1 MKVLVCDQISDD
13 GLNLLKENKFTVD
26 VKIGLQPDELKNVI
40 KDYEVVIVRS
50 ATKLTKDIIDSAEKL
65 KLIVRGGVGLDN
77 IDAEAAKSKNITVL
91 NTPEASTITVA
102 EHTMA
107 LLLALTKNIAIAD
120 KSVKEGKWEK
130 KKFKGIEL
138 YNKTLG
144 LIGVGRIGSTV
155 AKIAKNGFQMKV
167 LGYDPYVKKD
177 ILKENGIEP
186 VNSIDELLQKSDIV
200 SLHLPLTPET
210 KNLINRER
218 INKMK
223 DGAIIVNCARGGI
236 IDETALAE
244 ALKSGKLW
252 GAALDVFENEPPK
265 NSPLL
270 NLENV
275 VLTPHIGAATK
286 EAQKRVGIES
296 AKTIINFFKK

>member
-186 VNSIDELLQKSDIV
+186 VNSIDELLEKSDIV

>member
-13 GLNLLKENKFTVD
+13 GLNLLKENNFTVD

-120 KSVKEGKWEK
+120 KSVKEGK
-130 KKFKGIEL
+130 
-138 YNKTLG
+138 
-144 LIGVGRIGSTV
+144 
-155 AKIAKNGFQMKV
+155 
-167 LGYDPYVKKD
+167 
-177 ILKENGIEP
+177 LKELNF
-186 VNSIDELLQKSDIV
+186 
-200 SLHLPLTPET
+200 
-210 KNLINRER
+210 
-218 INKMK
+218 
-223 DGAIIVNCARGGI
+223 II
-236 IDETALAE
+236 
-244 ALKSGKLW
+244 KL
-252 GAALDVFENEPPK
+252 
-265 NSPLL
+265 
-270 NLENV
+270 
-275 VLTPHIGAATK
+275 
-286 EAQKRVGIES
+286 
-296 AKTIINFFKK
+296 

>member
-177 ILKENGIEP
+177 ILKKNGIEP
-186 VNSIDELLQKSDIV
+186 VNSIDELLEKSDIV

>member
-1 MKVLVCDQISDD
+1 
-13 GLNLLKENKFTVD
+13 
-26 VKIGLQPDELKNVI
+26 
-40 KDYEVVIVRS
+40 
-50 ATKLTKDIIDSAEKL
+50 
-65 KLIVRGGVGLDN
+65 
-77 IDAEAAKSKNITVL
+77 
-91 NTPEASTITVA
+91 
-102 EHTMA
+102 
-107 LLLALTKNIAIAD
+107 
-120 KSVKEGKWEK
+120 
-130 KKFKGIEL
+130 
-138 YNKTLG
+138 
-144 LIGVGRIGSTV
+144 
-155 AKIAKNGFQMKV
+155 MKV

-236 IDETALAE
+236 IDETALTE

>member
-13 GLNLLKENKFTVD
+13 GLNLLKENNFTVD

-186 VNSIDELLQKSDIV
+186 VNSIDELLEKSDIV

>member
-13 GLNLLKENKFTVD
+13 GLNLLKENNFTVD

-144 LIGVGRIGSTV
+144 LIGVGRIGSAV

-186 VNSIDELLQKSDIV
+186 VNSIDELLEKSDIV

>member
-13 GLNLLKENKFTVD
+13 GLNLLKENNFTVD

-177 ILKENGIEP
+177 ILKKNGIEP
-186 VNSIDELLQKSDIV
+186 VNSIDELLEKSDIV